1 MAAHAG
7 SGFGFRGVFDVNKA
21 NEVILADETHEVDE
35 TDEAYEVAIDGSEPF
50 EGWKAKVQLSWLHNY
65 SLW

>member
-21 NEVILADETHEVDE
+21 NEMILADE

-50 EGWKAKVQLSWLHNY
+50 EG
-65 SLW
+65 

>member
-21 NEVILADETHEVDE
+21 NEMILADE

>member
-21 NEVILADETHEVDE
+21 NEVILADE